1 MKNFKKS
8 FIGEMIERFIDHDI
22 VGAGAQMAYY
32 ILLFIFP
39 LLIFI
44 IAILGYLNLPADDA
58 IYFISLVAPR
68 EAISFF
74 GKYIEY
80 ILTEKQANLLLV
92 SLFATFWTA
101 SNALRVLINSLNKA
115 YGVEEK
121 RSYLKRKALAIP
133 FTLLITLCISAAL
146 FIPILG
152 KNLLLWASNFIYISA
167 ILIQYLKYLR
177 WLMAVFTIFNV
188 MLIIYF
194 IAPNMKMR
202 LLSIIPGAALATTA
216 WIVMSMLFSLYFSIF
231 RGYAVVYGS
240 IGALIILMI
249 WMLWSSIVIIAGGE
263 LNAVLEDWR
272 YAKQHA
278 KGRPKRSKLI
288 TRQKLDL

>member
-1 MKNFKKS
+1 MKDFKKS
-8 FIGEMIERFIDHDI
+8 FIGEMIERVVEHDI

-68 EAISFF
+68 EAIAFF

-80 ILTEKQANLLLV
+80 VLTEKQANLLLV

-101 SNALRVLINSLNKA
+101 SNALRVLINSLNRA

-121 RSYLKRKALAIP
+121 RSYLRRKILAVP

-152 KNLLLWASNFIYISA
+152 KSLLLWVSNFIYISA
-167 ILIQYLKYLR
+167 ILIHYLKYLR

-188 MLIIYF
+188 MLVIYF
-194 IAPNMKMR
+194 IAPNMKMK
-202 LLSIIPGAALATTA
+202 LLHILPGAALATAA
-216 WIVMSMLFSLYFSIF
+216 WILMSMLFSLYFSIF

-263 LNAVLEDWR
+263 LNALLEDRR
-272 YAKQHA
+272 YARQHTKGKQ
-278 KGRPKRSKLI
+278 KRSKLL
-288 TRQKLDL
+288 RKEKLNA